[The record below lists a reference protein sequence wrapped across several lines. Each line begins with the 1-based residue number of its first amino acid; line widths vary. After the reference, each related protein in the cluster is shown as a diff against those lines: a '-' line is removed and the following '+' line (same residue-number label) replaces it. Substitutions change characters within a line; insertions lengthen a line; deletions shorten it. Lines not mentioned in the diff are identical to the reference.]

1 MIDFEKIISKYDEK
15 ASDAMDMTH
24 KVGDLYSELCEAI
37 SKELAKTP
45 CRRLLIPAVSA
56 ALEVS
61 AIGFMLPFKDDK
73 FLCGLKNSLIDST
86 KSMAVAIK
94 HKEHDNE

>member
-24 KVGDLYSELCEAI
+24 KVGDLYSELCKAI
-37 SKELAKTP
+37 SDELEKISCHKFLA
-45 CRRLLIPAVSA
+45 PAISA

-61 AIGFMLPFKDDK
+61 ARGLMLPLNNDK
-73 FLCGLKNSLIDST
+73 FLCKLKDVLIDST
-86 KSMAVAIK
+86 KNTVVAVLDE
-94 HKEHDNE
+94 EHDNE

>member
-15 ASDAMDMTH
+15 ASDAMDMTD

-37 SKELAKTP
+37 SDELEKISCHKFLA
-45 CRRLLIPAVSA
+45 PAISA

-61 AIGFMLPFKDDK
+61 ARGLMLPLNNNK
-73 FLCGLKNSLIDST
+73 FLCKLKDVLIDST
-86 KSMAVAIK
+86 NTVAVVLDE
-94 HKEHDNE
+94 EHDNE